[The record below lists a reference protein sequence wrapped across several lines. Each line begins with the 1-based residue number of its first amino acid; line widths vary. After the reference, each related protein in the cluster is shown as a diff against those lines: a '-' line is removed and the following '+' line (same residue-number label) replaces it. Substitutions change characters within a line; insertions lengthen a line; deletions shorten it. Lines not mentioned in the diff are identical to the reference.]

1 MDETARRAH
10 VFHVSPG
17 PVPRVTA
24 EVIEQPDTAFR
35 DQPDPSLR
43 PGQARGSRGLTDEMR
58 QLSQKTGL
66 WLLPGFPDTGA
77 ARPLRGIVG
86 AGQRENGAL

>member
-1 MDETARRAH
+1 VVTSRTAVAQRVDDHTLLVSVLEDDAARAARQL
-10 VFHVSPG
+10 G
-17 PVPRVTA
+17 ELCGR
-24 EVIEQPDTAFR
+24 
-35 DQPDPSLR
+35 
-43 PGQARGSRGLTDEMR
+43 ARGSRGLTEEMR